1 VNSDLTAKSTGE
13 GSAIY
18 VELLIDEKWID
29 NMINEYQFEIPVNE
43 KITLSNLR
51 VQIGVGILNILA
63 DLKEEST
70 INVTAQPVWNE
81 AKQELQISDLK
92 LKTDTKNV
100 LLKSAGIFAQMFLN
114 AKIDKKIEE
123 QVNRMYAKQLDKL
136 KSKPVE
142 VPIPK
147 GGKAR
152 VMISDINVHNLEF
165 LDQAIRI
172 KATIH
177 GVLKVHLSNVT
188 V

>member
-1 VNSDLTAKSTGE
+1 VNTELNTISQN

-29 NMINEYQFEIPVNE
+29 NLITENKFEIPLNE

-70 INVTAQPVWNE
+70 INVTAQPAWDE
-81 AKQELQISDLK
+81 EKQELRINDLK

-114 AKIDKKIEE
+114 VDKKLED
-123 QVNRMYAKQLDKL
+123 QANRMFVMQLEKL

-142 VPIPK
+142 IPVPK
-147 GGKAR
+147 GGIAK
-152 VMISDINVHNLEF
+152 VLISNIIIHGLEF
-165 LDQAIRI
+165 LDQAISI

-177 GVLKVHLSNVT
+177 GALNVHLSSPLV
-188 V
+188 

>member
-1 VNSDLTAKSTGE
+1 MNSDLNSISQKD

-29 NMINEYQFEIPVNE
+29 KIINEHQVEIPVNE

-51 VQIGVGILNILA
+51 VQIGVGILNILG

-70 INVTAQPVWNE
+70 INVTAQPKWDE
-81 AKQELQISDLK
+81 EKQEIRISDLK
-92 LKTDTKNV
+92 LKTDTNNV
-100 LLKSAGIFAQMFLN
+100 LLKSAGIFAQIFLN
-114 AKIDKKIEE
+114 AKIDKKLEE
-123 QVNRMYAKQLDKL
+123 EANRMYKNQLEKF

-147 GGKAR
+147 GGIAK
-152 VMISDINVHNLEF
+152 VLISDITIHSLEF

-172 KATIH
+172 KATV
-177 GVLKVHLSNVT
+177 GNLNVHLSGAIA
-188 V
+188 